1 MAMTPK
7 NQHSSGTPAPS
18 SRNVRLRRHMS
29 AGESSQIDY
38 LGWTR
43 EALQRGVAIASFA
56 FVFIALEKFVPAT
69 SGVIE
74 SKISAVGMAFMD
86 WLKIF

>member
-1 MAMTPK
+1 MAATPK
-7 NQHSSGTPAPS
+7 NQDSSQTPAPS
-18 SRNVRLRRHMS
+18 SHDARLQMRRQM
-29 AGESSQIDY
+29 GESFQIDY
-38 LGWTR
+38 LGWIR

-74 SKISAVGMAFMD
+74 SKISAVSMAFMD